1 MIAYIY
7 ELSTTLNTKVNIQK
21 LDLEI
26 RARTIQ
32 NFETPPY
39 LFKGMLFIE
48 FSQEATEE
56 DKTQLDTIVAA
67 HDGEEANI
75 SESQVNARET
85 KIRELTEMALYHP
98 LLNND
103 DTVEYLTSIDNWF
116 NAWKRSGISTS
127 LVSKITAD
135 ATSGSHP
142 QDSFLNTVVNPEG
155 NKTFEFLISM
165 IIS

>member
-7 ELSTTLNTKVNIQK
+7 ELSATLNSKVNIHK
-21 LDLEI
+21 IDLEI
-26 RARTIQ
+26 RASTIQ

-39 LFKGMLFIE
+39 LFKGKLYVE
-48 FSQEATEE
+48 FSQDATAE
-56 DKTQLDTIVAA
+56 DKTNLDAIIAA
-67 HDGEEANI
+67 HDGEEASIAENH
-75 SESQVNARET
+75 VTARET

-98 LLNND
+98 LLDEN

-116 NAWKRSGISTS
+116 NAWKRSGINSS
-127 LVSKITAD
+127 LIAKITAD
-135 ATSGSHP
+135 ATSGTHE
-142 QDSFLNTVVNPEG
+142 QDAFLNTVINPEG